1 MRCHHGQEQEAA
13 AAPHPAPAADLLAI
27 VPQGDHLG
35 AAAVTAPPP
44 RPAPRRAAAAPVL
57 ALVGQHPALHQ
68 AGLGGRGGH
77 NLGETKQDQEKIAL
91 VYSPQR

>member
-13 AAPHPAPAADLLAI
+13 VAPHPAPAADLLAV

-44 RPAPRRAAAAPVL
+44 GPAPRSAAAAPVL
-57 ALVGQHPALHQ
+57 ALVGQHPARHG

-77 NLGETKQDQEKIAL
+77 NLGETKQDQVKIAL
-91 VYSPQR
+91 VYSP

>member
-13 AAPHPAPAADLLAI
+13 AAPHPAPAADLLA
-27 VPQGDHLG
+27 VVAQGDHLG
-35 AAAVTAPPP
+35 ADAVTAPPP
-44 RPAPRRAAAAPVL
+44 GPAPRRAAAAPVL

-77 NLGETKQDQEKIAL
+77 NLGETKQDQVKIAL
-91 VYSPQR
+91 VYSP

>member
-57 ALVGQHPALHQ
+57 ALVGQDPASHGT
-68 AGLGGRGGH
+68 GLGGRGGH
-77 NLGETKQDQEKIAL
+77 NLGETKQDQVKIAL
-91 VYSPQR
+91 VYLP